1 MIYTVTFNPS
11 VDCILKTPSF
21 APGISNRAESQVLR
35 PGGKGINVSAML
47 KNLGLDSVALGFT
60 SGFTGAWIEESVR
73 NIGINTDFISLS
85 DGFTRINVKIK
96 GESETE
102 INAPGPNINEE
113 DIKNL
118 IKKLENLNQGDILV
132 LSGSVPPSVSDD
144 IYRNLSEKA
153 KSKNALTVVDAEKK
167 LLLNALSQNPFL
179 VKPNNHELGDMFSV
193 KLKTRSDVI
202 PYAEA
207 LRDKGAA
214 NVLVSCGKDGAVLA
228 SADGSLHQAPAPGGK
243 VVNSVG
249 AGDSMVAGFIAGFL
263 ENGSYEHAFKMG
275 LAAGSATAV
284 SCGLGEKETVMSLY
298 KTIKGDS
305 I

>member
-21 APGISNRAESQVLR
+21 APGISNRAEAQTLR

-47 KNLGLDSVALGFT
+47 RNLGLSSVALGFT
-60 SGFTGAWIEESVR
+60 SGFTGAWIEDSVKS
-73 NIGINTDFISLS
+73 GGVNTDFIPLS

-96 GESETE
+96 GEDETE

-113 DIKNL
+113 NIKSL
-118 IKKLENLNQGDILV
+118 IQKLDCLKQGDILI

-144 IYRNLSEKA
+144 IYLKLSEKA

-207 LRDKGAA
+207 LRDKGAL

-228 SADGSLHQAPAPGGK
+228 AADGRLYQAPAPGGK

-249 AGDSMVAGFIAGFL
+249 AGDSMVAGFIAGYL

-275 LAAGSATAV
+275 LSAGSATAL
-284 SCGLGEKETVMSLY
+284 SCGLGEKEAVMSLY
-298 KTIKGDS
+298 KTIK
-305 I
+305 